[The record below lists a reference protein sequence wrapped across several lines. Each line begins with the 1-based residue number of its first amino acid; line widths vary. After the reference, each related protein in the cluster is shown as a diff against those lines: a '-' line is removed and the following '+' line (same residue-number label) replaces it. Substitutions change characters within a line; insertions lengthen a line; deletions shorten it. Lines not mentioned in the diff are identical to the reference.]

1 MIDNN
6 FLRCTVRQRPIICAH
21 LCRSLQSIYFPGIFL
36 MALFSSVHYCRVAY
50 IQAMAWSGWSVGEW
64 LTNFEAG
71 WVRRGLGGQMILWA
85 SDTTHIQMNWIVL
98 IIQVASYLCF
108 VTLFLKLLRQKNIS
122 FWYFVACF
130 SPGFLLFTYYD
141 SMAVGRKEVL
151 LYLMF
156 VVWLHICLRHQNN
169 LRNTILFSVAYCVLT
184 LIHETFFFYSP
195 YFVAIVMLCEG
206 QKLIKIR
213 TALLIPIS
221 SLIGVTAIIMLASPM
236 DGPRICDSLTSRGI
250 PSVVCSGPIN
260 FGVPSSDVLLKN
272 YFSNFDLMAFVSIVL
287 VFGIVL
293 LPAHLVLRDIHSL
306 QKIEEN
312 WLGVLI
318 IIILFSAPLFI
329 LATDWG
335 RWISMHCTLSILLFL
350 AALPDRSKIQAKQLM
365 RVRFLASKHLLSVLL
380 SGVLLFLFV
389 GSYSLKHCCE
399 KNFITVFGPIKKI
412 LSNQL
417 FSNKSST
424 PN

>member
-1 MIDNN
+1 
-6 FLRCTVRQRPIICAH
+6 
-21 LCRSLQSIYFPGIFL
+21 
-36 MALFSSVHYCRVAY
+36 
-50 IQAMAWSGWSVGEW
+50 
-64 LTNFEAG
+64 
-71 WVRRGLGGQMILWA
+71 
-85 SDTTHIQMNWIVL
+85 
-98 IIQVASYLCF
+98 
-108 VTLFLKLLRQKNIS
+108 
-122 FWYFVACF
+122 
-130 SPGFLLFTYYD
+130 
-141 SMAVGRKEVL
+141 MAVGRKEVL

-156 VVWLHICLRHQNN
+156 IVWVHICLRQQNN
-169 LRNTILFSVAYCVLT
+169 LRNTILFSVVYCVLT

-195 YFVAIVMLCEG
+195 YFVAIVLLCEG
-206 QKLIKIR
+206 QKPIKIR
-213 TALLIPIS
+213 TASLIPIS
-221 SLIGVTAIIMLASPM
+221 SLIGVAAITMLASPM
-236 DGPRICDSLTSRGI
+236 DGHRICESLTSRGV

-260 FGVPSSDVLLKN
+260 FGVPSSSVLLKH

-293 LPAHLVLRDIHSL
+293 LPTHLVLRDIHSP

-312 WLGVLI
+312 WLAVLI

-350 AALPDRSKIQAKQLM
+350 AALPDRAKIQAKQLM
-365 RVRFLASKHLLSVLL
+365 RVRFLASKHLLSLLL

-399 KNFITVFGPIKKI
+399 KNFITVLGPIKKI
-412 LSNQL
+412 LSNSL
-417 FSNKSST
+417 FSNRSSA